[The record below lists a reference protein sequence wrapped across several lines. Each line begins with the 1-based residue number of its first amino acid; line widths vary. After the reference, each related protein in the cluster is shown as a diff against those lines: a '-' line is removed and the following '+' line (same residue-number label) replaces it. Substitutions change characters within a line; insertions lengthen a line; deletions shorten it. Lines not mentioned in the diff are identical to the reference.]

1 MLPFI
6 PESASGRKHWTG
18 SKETWV
24 LATAV
29 LCHLPQALLLA
40 YRVCLLKKGR
50 KRKKDGA
57 KPLGFYIWVNF
68 LEEGITRASV

>member
-29 LCHLPQALLLA
+29 QCHLPQALLLA
-40 YRVCLLKKGR
+40 YHVCLLKKGR
-50 KRKKDGA
+50 KRKKD
-57 KPLGFYIWVNF
+57 
-68 LEEGITRASV
+68 TH

>member
-29 LCHLPQALLLA
+29 QCHLPQALLLA
-40 YRVCLLKKGR
+40 YHVCLLKKGR
-50 KRKKDGA
+50 KKEKRWSKTPG
-57 KPLGFYIWVNF
+57 LLHMG
-68 LEEGITRASV
+68 